1 MLVDWLIFFN
11 LTLSSFLS
19 HRYLTLLHLS
29 VIPHQSTCVLQL
41 MCWKALF
48 LALWCFC
55 CILMICLSQY
65 GIVTLTYLLRTLLF
79 MFMIKNVLLFIEVFK
94 RQNQNLSFG
103 VRKNAMLTYIDNSSV
118 IILVQLNDSRRNTA
132 L

>member
-1 MLVDWLIFFN
+1 
-11 LTLSSFLS
+11 
-19 HRYLTLLHLS
+19 
-29 VIPHQSTCVLQL
+29 
-41 MCWKALF
+41 
-48 LALWCFC
+48 
-55 CILMICLSQY
+55 
-65 GIVTLTYLLRTLLF
+65 